1 MNRSIRYIIMT
12 AIAVLSLLSCNR
24 KEDSLLVARGEGL
37 LSLDLGFEPGL
48 TVTTR
53 AGGGT
58 GDLKFKI
65 EVLNSK
71 GTIVQTVEDHTSLE
85 DSPISLREGHY
96 TVRASHG
103 QNVEA
108 AFNSPYYAGETEVD
122 IVIGQTATASIECAL
137 ANVKVSVKVS
147 DVVKEK
153 FSSYS
158 VTVSNGAAGGSLTF
172 GAGNLDNSGYFK
184 CPEDGIL
191 DYVVNITN
199 TDGDSFTIEQSINGV
214 KPRDHYIIN
223 LDVNPD
229 VTTSAAAA
237 LRITV
242 DNTVNEQDH
251 DMDLNLNKPARPVL
265 TEAGGADISG
275 PMRAPQG
282 VGKTGLF
289 NLESKGGVQRVV
301 LTHSSDEI
309 AALGI
314 PNTLNLQEAG
324 EDVRTAAA
332 ERGLTWADF
341 ETGVTS
347 VNGLLDI
354 RTLLA
359 YNLPLG
365 TYQLTLSVL
374 DQYAQRV
381 DFLLTLNVTPA
392 VEVSVEKVNAWARS
406 AYVHSV
412 FYTESQPEGMA
423 LQYRRKG
430 DVSWTQFSGDFDVE
444 GTAFTARI
452 TGLEPA
458 VTYEVM
464 PYTALEQNETSIF
477 EFTTEEAAQLPNFNF
492 DSWYKDGK
500 EWYPNA
506 DLGDNYFWDSG
517 NKGANTLSEINPTT
531 PEETF
536 VVKGKAV
543 KMESKYVVIAF
554 AGGNIYSGSFGEA
567 SVSFT
572 NPGASINFG
581 RPYTSRPTALQGWY
595 SYAPVAINRVKDPYE
610 DLEGTMDI
618 GKIYIALTDWDSSF
632 EVNTSTK
639 KFFNPE
645 DPAVIAYGELDI
657 TENSNGVYKE
667 FTINLDYRDLERKP
681 THVLLVATASKYAD
695 YFTGG
700 EGSTL
705 YIDEFEFL
713 FE

>member
-53 AGGGT
+53 AGEGT

-392 VEVSVEKVNAWARS
+392 VEVSVERVNAWARS

-430 DVSWTQFSGDFDVE
+430 DASWTQFSGDFDVE

-492 DSWYKDGK
+492 DSWTEDGHF
-500 EWYPNA
+500 PNA
-506 DLGDNYFWDSG
+506 DRNSSYFWDSG
-517 NKGANTLSEINPTT
+517 NEGAKI
-531 PEETF
+531 
-536 VVKGKAV
+536 
-543 KMESKYVVIAF
+543 MSKYPTSQETAHVVSGSAAKLASQFVGLGSLGQF
-554 AGGNIYSGSFGEA
+554 AGGNIYSGAFVKLEGM
-567 SVSFT
+567 
-572 NPGASINFG
+572 NGAEIDFG
-581 RPYTSRPTALQGWY
+581 RSYTSRPTALHGWY
-595 SYAPVAINRVKDPYE
+595 DYAPVPIDYVKAPYS
-610 DLEGTMDI
+610 DLKGTMDFCQ
-618 GKIYIALTDWDSSF
+618 IYVALTDWTGPF
-632 EVNTSTK
+632 RVNNADGTLFS
-639 KFFNPE
+639 PD
-645 DPAVIAYGELDI
+645 DPSVIAYGTLEDNVG
-657 TENSNGVYKE
+657 TGGEYKE
-667 FTINLDYRDLERKP
+667 FTIELEYRDLERKP
-681 THVLLVATASKYAD
+681 TYVLIVATASKYAD

-700 EGSTL
+700 NGSIL

>member
-53 AGGGT
+53 AGEGT

-314 PNTLNLQEAG
+314 PNKLNLQEAG

-332 ERGLTWADF
+332 EKGLTWADF

-354 RTLLA
+354 RTMLA
-359 YNLPLG
+359 YSLPLG

-430 DVSWTQFSGDFDVE
+430 DESWTQFSGDFDVE
-444 GTAFTARI
+444 GTTFTARI

-464 PYTALEQNETSIF
+464 PYTAQEQNETSIF

-492 DSWYKDGK
+492 DTWSDNGHF
-500 EWYPNA
+500 PNA
-506 DLGDNYFWDSG
+506 EGSAFWDSG
-517 NKGANTLSEINPTT
+517 NQGASTLGNYPTSQ
-531 PEETF
+531 ETGHVVSGSAAKLESQF
-536 VVKGKAV
+536 VGIGSLGK
-543 KMESKYVVIAF
+543 F
-554 AGGNIYSGSFGEA
+554 AGGNIYSGAFVKLIGMS
-567 SVSFT
+567 
-572 NPGASINFG
+572 GAEIDFG
-581 RPYTSRPTALQGWY
+581 RPYTSRPTALKGWY
-595 SYAPVAINRVKDPYE
+595 SYAPVAIDYVDGSHGNLKGVSD
-610 DLEGTMDI
+610 TCQ
-618 GKIYIALTDWDSSF
+618 IYVALTDAPYR
-632 EVNTSTK
+632 VNNADGVL
-639 KFFNPE
+639 FNPD
-645 DPAVIAYGELDI
+645 DPSVIAYGTMVDGAGTGGE
-657 TENSNGVYKE
+657 YRE
-667 FTINLDYRDLERKP
+667 FTINLEYRDLDRKP
-681 THVLLVATASKYAD
+681 THVIVVAASSKYAD

-700 EGSTL
+700 NGSKM
-705 YIDEFEFL
+705 YIDEFQFL

>member
-12 AIAVLSLLSCNR
+12 AIAALSLLSCNR

-53 AGGGT
+53 AGEGT

-85 DSPISLREGHY
+85 DSPISLRAGHY

-103 QNVEA
+103 QNAEA

-158 VTVSNGAAGGSLTF
+158 VTVSNGAADGSLTF
-172 GAGNLDNSGYFK
+172 GAGNLDNSGYFR
-184 CPEDGIL
+184 CPADGIL

-199 TDGDSFTIEQSINGV
+199 TDGDSYTIEQNINGV
-214 KPRDHYIIN
+214 KPRDHYIIS

-229 VTTSAAAA
+229 VTTSAAVA

-314 PNTLNLQEAG
+314 PNKLNLQEAG

-332 ERGLTWADF
+332 EKGLTWADF

-354 RTLLA
+354 RTMLA

-430 DVSWTQFSGDFDVE
+430 DASWTQFSGDFDVE

-464 PYTALEQNETSIF
+464 PYTAQEQNEASIF
-477 EFTTEEAAQLPNFNF
+477 EFTTEEVAQLPNFNF
-492 DSWYKDGK
+492 DTWSDNGHF
-500 EWYPNA
+500 PNA
-506 DLGDNYFWDSG
+506 EGSAFWDSG
-517 NKGANTLSEINPTT
+517 NQGASTLGKYPTSQ
-531 PEETF
+531 ETGHVVSGSAAKLESQF
-536 VVKGKAV
+536 VGIGSLGK
-543 KMESKYVVIAF
+543 F
-554 AGGNIYSGSFGEA
+554 AGGNIYSGAFVELVGM
-567 SVSFT
+567 
-572 NPGASINFG
+572 NGAKIDFG
-581 RPYTSRPTALQGWY
+581 RSYTSRPTALHGWY
-595 SYAPVAINRVKDPYE
+595 DYAPVSIDYAQTPYS
-610 DLEGTMDI
+610 DLKGTMDCCQ
-618 GKIYIALTDWDSSF
+618 IYVALTDWTAPF
-632 EVNTSTK
+632 RVNNAEGTLFS
-639 KFFNPE
+639 PD
-645 DPAVIAYGELDI
+645 DPSVIAYGTLEDNVG
-657 TENSNGVYKE
+657 TGGEYKE
-667 FTINLDYRDLERKP
+667 FTIELEYRDLERKP
-681 THVLLVATASKYAD
+681 TYVLIVATASKYAD

-700 EGSTL
+700 NGSIL

>member
-1 MNRSIRYIIMT
+1 MNRSIRYIT
-12 AIAVLSLLSCNR
+12 LTLLALLSALSCTR

-53 AGGGT
+53 AGEGT
-58 GDLKFKI
+58 GDLIFKI

-85 DSPISLREGHY
+85 DSPISLRAGHY

-103 QNVEA
+103 QNAEA

-122 IVIGQTATASIECAL
+122 IEIGQTATASIECAL

-158 VTVSNGAAGGSLTF
+158 VTVSNGAADGSLTF

-199 TDGDSFTIEQSINGV
+199 TDGNSFTIEQSINGV

-229 VTTSAAAA
+229 VTTSAAVA

-314 PNTLNLQEAG
+314 PNKLNLQEAG

-332 ERGLTWADF
+332 EKGLTWADF

-354 RTLLA
+354 RTMLA

-392 VEVSVEKVNAWARS
+392 VEVSVEKVNAWACS

-430 DVSWTQFSGDFDVE
+430 DASWTQFSGDFDVE

-477 EFTTEEAAQLPNFNF
+477 EFTTEEAAQLPNFSF
-492 DSWYKDGK
+492 DNWYKDGK
-500 EWYPNA
+500 NWYANA
-506 DLGDNYFWDSG
+506 DMGDNYFWDSG
-517 NKGANTLSEINPTT
+517 NKGANTLSEVNPTS

-536 VVKGKAV
+536 VVSGKAV
-543 KMESKYVVIAF
+543 RMESKYVILAF
-554 AGGNIYSGSFGEA
+554 AGGNIYSGSFG
-567 SVSFT
+567 SVSGL
-572 NPGASINFG
+572 GASINFG
-581 RPYTSRPTALQGWY
+581 RPYTSRPSALHGWY
-595 SYAPVAINRVKDPYE
+595 SYAPKAIDKVKAPYE
-610 DLEGTMDI
+610 DLKGTMDV
-618 GKIYIALTDWDSSF
+618 GKIYVALTDWSSPF
-632 EVNTSTK
+632 NVNTNTGT
-639 KFFNPE
+639 FFIPDE
-645 DPAVIAYGELDI
+645 DPAVIAYGELEI
-657 TENSNGVYKE
+657 PENSNGEYKE
-667 FTINLDYRDLERKP
+667 FTINLEYRDLERRP
-681 THVLLVATASKYAD
+681 THVLVVATASKYAD

-700 EGSTL
+700 VGSVM

>member
-1 MNRSIRYIIMT
+1 MNRSIRYIT
-12 AIAVLSLLSCNR
+12 LTLLAVLSALSCTR

-37 LSLDLGFEPGL
+37 LSLDLGFTPGVM
-48 TVTTR
+48 VTTR
-53 AGGGT
+53 AGEGT
-58 GDLKFKI
+58 GDLIFKI
-65 EVLNSK
+65 EVINSK
-71 GTIVQTVEDHTSLE
+71 GTIVQTVEDHNTLG
-85 DSPISLREGHY
+85 DSPISLRAGHY

-108 AFNSPYYAGETEVD
+108 AFDSPYYAGETEVD
-122 IVIGQTATASIECAL
+122 IVIGQTTSAAIECSL
-137 ANVKVSVKVS
+137 ANVKVSVEVS
-147 DVVKEK
+147 DIVKEK

-158 VTVSNGAAGGSLTF
+158 VTVDNGASGGSLTF
-172 GAGNLDNSGYFK
+172 GSGNLDKSGYFK
-184 CPEDGIL
+184 CPGSGIL
-191 DYVVNITN
+191 HYVVNITN
-199 TDGDSFTIEQSINGV
+199 TDGESYIVTQDINGV
-214 KPRDHYIIN
+214 KPRDHYIIS

-229 VTTSAAAA
+229 VTTSAATA

-251 DMDLNLNKPARPVL
+251 TLDLNLNKPARPVL
-265 TEAGGADISG
+265 TEAGGADVTG

-301 LTHSSDEI
+301 LTHSSEDI

-314 PNTLNLQEAG
+314 PYTLNLQEAG

-332 ERGLTWADF
+332 EKGLVWADF
-341 ETGVTS
+341 KSGATS
-347 VNGLLDI
+347 VSGLLDI

-365 TYQLTLSVL
+365 TYTLTLSVL

-392 VEVSVEKVNAWARS
+392 VEVSVDRVNAWARS

-412 FYTESQPEGMA
+412 FYTESRPEGMA
-423 LQYRRKG
+423 LQYRKKG
-430 DVSWTQFSGDFDVE
+430 EDAWTQFSGDFDVVE
-444 GTAFTARI
+444 TSFTARI

-458 VTYEVM
+458 TTYEVM
-464 PYTALEQNETSIF
+464 PYTALEQNEASVF

-500 EWYPNA
+500 SWYANA
-506 DLGDNYFWDSG
+506 DMGDNYFWDSG
-517 NKGANTLSEINPTT
+517 NQGANTLSEVNPTS

-536 VVKGKAV
+536 VVSGKAV
-543 KMESKYVVIAF
+543 RMESKYVIVAF
-554 AGGNIYSGSFGEA
+554 AGGNIYSGSFGA
-567 SVSFT
+567 VSGL
-572 NPGASINFG
+572 GASINFG
-581 RPYTSRPTALQGWY
+581 RPYTSRPSALHGWY
-595 SYAPVAINRVKDPYE
+595 SYAPKAIDKVKAPYE
-610 DLEGTMDI
+610 DLKGTMDV
-618 GKIYIALTDWDSSF
+618 GKIYVALTD
-632 EVNTSTK
+632 NTNTGT
-639 KFFNPE
+639 FFVPDE
-645 DPAVIAYGELDI
+645 DPAVIAYGELEI
-657 TENSNGVYKE
+657 PENSNGEYKE

-681 THVLLVATASKYAD
+681 THVLVVVTASKYAD

-700 EGSTL
+700 VGSTM
-705 YIDEFEFL
+705 YIDEFQFL

>member
-12 AIAVLSLLSCNR
+12 AIAALSLLSCNR

-53 AGGGT
+53 AGEGT

-103 QNVEA
+103 QNAEA

-137 ANVKVSVKVS
+137 ANVKVSVEVS

-158 VTVSNGAAGGSLTF
+158 VTVSNGAADGSLTF
-172 GAGNLDNSGYFK
+172 GAGNLDNSGYFR
-184 CPEDGIL
+184 CPADGIL

-199 TDGDSFTIEQSINGV
+199 TDGDSYTIEQNINGV
-214 KPRDHYIIN
+214 KPRDHYIIS

-314 PNTLNLQEAG
+314 PNKLNLQEAG

-332 ERGLTWADF
+332 EKGLTWADF

-347 VNGLLDI
+347 VNGLLNI
-354 RTLLA
+354 RTMLA

-430 DVSWTQFSGDFDVE
+430 DASWTQFLGDFDVE

-492 DSWYKDGK
+492 DTWSDNGHF
-500 EWYPNA
+500 PNA
-506 DLGDNYFWDSG
+506 EGSAFWDSG
-517 NKGANTLSEINPTT
+517 NQGASTLGKYPTSQ
-531 PEETF
+531 ETGHVVSGSAAKLESQF
-536 VVKGKAV
+536 VGIGSLGK
-543 KMESKYVVIAF
+543 F
-554 AGGNIYSGSFGEA
+554 AGGNIYSGTFVELVGM
-567 SVSFT
+567 
-572 NPGASINFG
+572 NGAIIDFG
-581 RPYTSRPTALQGWY
+581 RPYTSRPSALKGWY
-595 SYAPVAINRVKDPYE
+595 SYAPVVIDYVDGSHGNLKGVSD
-610 DLEGTMDI
+610 TCQ
-618 GKIYIALTDWDSSF
+618 IYVALTDAPYR
-632 EVNTSTK
+632 VNNAEGIL
-639 KFFNPE
+639 FNPD
-645 DPAVIAYGELDI
+645 DPSVIAYGTMVDGAGTGGE
-657 TENSNGVYKE
+657 YRE
-667 FTINLDYRDLERKP
+667 FTINLEYRDLDRKP
-681 THVLLVATASKYAD
+681 THVIVVAASSKYAD

-700 EGSTL
+700 NGSTM
-705 YIDEFEFL
+705 YIDEFQFL

>member
-53 AGGGT
+53 AGEGT
-58 GDLKFKI
+58 GDLIFKI
-65 EVLNSK
+65 EVLNLK

-85 DSPISLREGHY
+85 DSPISLRAGHY

-103 QNVEA
+103 QNAEA

-158 VTVSNGAAGGSLTF
+158 VTVSNGAADGSLTF

-184 CPEDGIL
+184 CPEGGIL

-251 DMDLNLNKPARPVL
+251 DMDLNLNKPPRPVL

-314 PNTLNLQEAG
+314 PNKLNLQEAG

-332 ERGLTWADF
+332 EKGLTWADF

-392 VEVSVEKVNAWARS
+392 VEVSVERVNAWARS

-430 DVSWTQFSGDFDVE
+430 DASWTQFSGDFDVE
-444 GTAFTARI
+444 GTTFTARI

-492 DSWYKDGK
+492 DTWSDNGHF
-500 EWYPNA
+500 PNA
-506 DLGDNYFWDSG
+506 EGSAFWDSG
-517 NKGANTLSEINPTT
+517 NQGASTLGKYPTSQ
-531 PEETF
+531 ETEHVVFGSAAKLASQF
-536 VVKGKAV
+536 VGIG
-543 KMESKYVVIAF
+543 SLGQF
-554 AGGNIYSGSFGEA
+554 AGGNIYSGAFVKLIGMS
-567 SVSFT
+567 
-572 NPGASINFG
+572 GAEIDFG
-581 RPYTSRPTALQGWY
+581 RSYTSRPTALHGWY
-595 SYAPVAINRVKDPYE
+595 NYAPVSIDYAQDPYS
-610 DLEGTMDI
+610 DLKGTMDCCQ
-618 GKIYIALTDWDSSF
+618 IYVALTDWTGPF
-632 EVNTSTK
+632 RVNNADGTLFS
-639 KFFNPE
+639 PD
-645 DPAVIAYGELDI
+645 DPSVIAYGTLEDNVG
-657 TENSNGVYKE
+657 TGGEYKE
-667 FTINLDYRDLERKP
+667 FTIELEYRDTERKP
-681 THVLLVATASKYAD
+681 TYVLIVATASKYAD

-700 EGSTL
+700 NGSTL

>member
-1 MNRSIRYIIMT
+1 MNRSIRYIIMA

-53 AGGGT
+53 AGEGT

-85 DSPISLREGHY
+85 DSPISLRAGHY

-137 ANVKVSVKVS
+137 ANVKVSVEVS

-158 VTVSNGAAGGSLTF
+158 VTVSNGAADGSLTF
-172 GAGNLDNSGYFK
+172 DAGNLENSGYFR
-184 CPEDGIL
+184 CPADGIL

-199 TDGDSFTIEQSINGV
+199 TDGDSYTIEQNINGV
-214 KPRDHYIIN
+214 KPRDHYIIS

-229 VTTSAAAA
+229 VTTSAAVA

-309 AALGI
+309 AVLGI
-314 PNTLNLQEAG
+314 PNKLNLQEAG

-332 ERGLTWADF
+332 EKGLTWADF

-430 DVSWTQFSGDFDVE
+430 DASWTQFSGDFDVE

-492 DSWYKDGK
+492 DSWTEDGHF
-500 EWYPNA
+500 PNA
-506 DLGDNYFWDSG
+506 DRNSSYFWDSG
-517 NKGANTLSEINPTT
+517 NEGASI
-531 PEETF
+531 
-536 VVKGKAV
+536 
-543 KMESKYVVIAF
+543 MSKYPTSQETAHVVSVSAAKLASQFVGLGSLGQF
-554 AGGNIYSGSFGEA
+554 AGGNIYSGAFVNLVGM
-567 SVSFT
+567 
-572 NPGASINFG
+572 NGAEIDFG
-581 RPYTSRPTALQGWY
+581 RSYTSRPTALHGWY
-595 SYAPVAINRVKDPYE
+595 DYAPVPIDYVKDPYS
-610 DLEGTMDI
+610 DLKGTMDVCQ
-618 GKIYIALTDWDSSF
+618 IYVALTDWTAPF
-632 EVNTSTK
+632 RVNNAVGTLFS
-639 KFFNPE
+639 PD
-645 DPAVIAYGELDI
+645 DPSVIAYGTLEDNVG
-657 TENSNGVYKE
+657 TGGEYKE
-667 FTINLDYRDLERKP
+667 FTIELEYRDLDRKP
-681 THVLLVATASKYAD
+681 TYVLIVATASKYAD

-700 EGSTL
+700 NGSTL